1 MKPLFALAMGVLLF
15 SGASAQI
22 QINASYLNVTRPGGG
37 PVVTGDVL
45 EIHAVIAI
53 PSGTSIS
60 VLSFAGTGPTNASYV
75 PGTMSVRTNED
86 AVVGT
91 VSNTGNYTDASGDDR
106 GTYTSATNN
115 MMIYMGDAAGAT
127 TGGSVT
133 GGTTQPRFYNVA
145 TIFMVVYQVT
155 VTGAAG
161 TTVTTGGQF
170 NYKKSS
176 TAYHT
181 AVPALN
187 LLVSSLIGCGT
198 MGSTNYLTD
207 ETNGT
212 FGSGTTQT
220 RGTSSNVTGYTQATL
235 GANNPADGQYS
246 IVNNT
251 SATDYS
257 GATPAGSDKVFSVWD
272 VTGDHTGTSNGAGN
286 SPTASGSSG
295 GYLLAVNGT
304 YVPATVFHTL
314 VNVTANNSYT
324 VSFWVRNICP
334 TCGCDPAT
342 GNQNSTP
349 GVLPNLTVSLN
360 GQSYYSSGN
369 ISYTGTWVQKSYVF
383 ANIPG
388 STATI
393 DITNNAPGGGGNDW
407 VMDDITV
414 NQCLIVLPVG
424 LEYFTGHSGSQGALL
439 RWKTSW
445 SADIQQFN
453 IERSSDGSHF
463 FPIGQVPS
471 NPDTTTYSYTDQL
484 LPAEGGT
491 FYYRLQILD
500 QNGRPSYSPV
510 VRVTTGNS
518 TGNLITHLAPNPT
531 HGAATLSIRGADA
544 GTAQVTVW
552 NAAGALVWSKETGL
566 SSGTNTAE
574 LRLPEQL
581 PRGIY
586 LVKTTMGDASSVAR
600 LVIE

>member
-1 MKPLFALAMGVLLF
+1 MKPLFALTMGVLL
-15 SGASAQI
+15 SLGASSQI
-22 QINASYLNVTRPGGG
+22 QINASYLNVTRPSGG
-37 PVVTGDVL
+37 PVVAGDVL
-45 EIHAVIAI
+45 EIHAVIAV

-60 VLSFAGTGPTNASYV
+60 VLSFSGTGPTNATYV
-75 PGTMSVRTNED
+75 AGSMSVRTNED
-86 AVVGT
+86 AVVGAVT
-91 VSNTGNYTDASGDDR
+91 NTGNYTDLSADDR
-106 GTYTSATNN
+106 GTYTSATNS
-115 MMIYMGDAAGAT
+115 MMIYMGDGAAAT
-127 TGGSVT
+127 TGGTVT

-145 TIFMVVYQVT
+145 TILMVVYRVT

-161 TTVTTGGQF
+161 TTVTTGGLF
-170 NYKKSS
+170 NYKNGS
-176 TAYHT
+176 TVHHDG
-181 AVPALN
+181 VPALS
-187 LLVSSLIGCGT
+187 LLVSSLIGCGSA
-198 MGSTNYLTD
+198 GSTNYLTD

-212 FGSGTTQT
+212 FGSGTAQT
-220 RGTSSNVTGYTQATL
+220 RGTSGNVTGYTQATL

-246 IVNNT
+246 VVNNT

-257 GATPAGSDKVFSVWD
+257 GASPAASDKVFSVWD
-272 VTGDHTGTSNGAGN
+272 VTGDHTGTSNGTGN
-286 SPTASGSSG
+286 SPTAGGSSG

-304 YVPATVFHTL
+304 YVPATVFHTV
-314 VNVTANNSYT
+314 VNITANNSYT

-360 GQSYYSSGN
+360 SQSYYSSGN
-369 ISYTGTWVQKSYVF
+369 ISYSGTWVQKSYVF

-414 NQCLIVLPVG
+414 NQCLVVLPVS
-424 LEYFTGHSGSQGALL
+424 LEYFTGQATSLGTLL
-439 RWKTSW
+439 QWKTPW

-453 IERSSDGSHF
+453 IERSADGNHF
-463 FPIGQVPS
+463 LPIGQVPS

-500 QNGRPSYSPV
+500 QNGRPSYSTV
-510 VRVTTGNS
+510 IRVTSGNS

-531 HGAATLSIRGADA
+531 HGATTLSIQGADA

-552 NAAGALVWSKETGL
+552 NAAGALIWSKETVL
-566 SSGTNTAE
+566 ASGTNTAE
-574 LRLPEQL
+574 IRLADQL

-586 LVKTTMGDASSVAR
+586 LVKTTMGDASAVVR